1 MTATETEPGSP
12 ETDMNR
18 KRDAHPACC
27 RGKADIAISLRVDAD
42 CQRWIDSNAGD
53 HDISRTEFIKTCL
66 VIGAAML
73 AENSALLDLSPSEI
87 TAKIKKCSKIFVLL
101 ENYIEESHV

>member
-1 MTATETEPGSP
+1 MTDTETEPGSP

-18 KRDAHPACC
+18 KRDTHPACC
-27 RGKADIAISLRVDAD
+27 RGKADVAISLRVDAD
-42 CQRWIDSNAGD
+42 FQRWIDGNAGE

-66 VIGAAML
+66 VIGSAML

-87 TAKIKKCSKIFVLL
+87 TAQVRKCSKIIVLL
-101 ENYIEESHV
+101 ENDAE